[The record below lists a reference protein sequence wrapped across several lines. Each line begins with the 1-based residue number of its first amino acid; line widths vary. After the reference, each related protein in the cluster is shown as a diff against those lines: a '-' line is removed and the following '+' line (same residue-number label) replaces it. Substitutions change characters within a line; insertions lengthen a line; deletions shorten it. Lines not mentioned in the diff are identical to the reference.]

1 MYVQRQITQPLKKM
15 PFAAKQM
22 DLEIVILNKSDSERQ
37 ISNDIAYLWNLKKKG
52 TNELNY
58 KTEVEPQIK
67 NTNIGLPG
75 MAGGRDEL
83 GDWD

>member
-1 MYVQRQITQPLKKM
+1 
-15 PFAAKQM
+15 M

-58 KTEVEPQIK
+58 KTEVEP
-67 NTNIGLPG
+67 
-75 MAGGRDEL
+75 
-83 GDWD
+83 